1 VVAPNPDR
9 IRINN
14 VPAQHE
20 LREHVREIVGSVA
33 SSVWRPT
40 ADRPVPI
47 VQLVVAAGR
56 PFRVTVEMIDC
67 AAAIGGVMPV
77 VTIQEVNSRQTLSR
91 WIRNRFG
98 LTSRES
104 RVALHLTRR
113 RSNAEIARALQISP
127 HTARRHTERVMAKLN
142 VHRRIEVRRKILA
155 AIDSLERRRGRGRHA
170 AAPGTG

>member
-9 IRINN
+9 IRTA
-14 VPAQHE
+14 PAQHE

-33 SSVWRPT
+33 NSAWRP
-40 ADRPVPI
+40 AVDRPVPI

-77 VTIQEVNSRQTLSR
+77 VTIQEVTSRQTLSQ

-98 LTSRES
+98 LTSREA
-104 RVALHLTRR
+104 RVAIHLTRR

-142 VHRRIEVRRKILA
+142 VHRRIEVRKKILA
-155 AIDSLERRRGRGRHA
+155 AINSLERRRGNGPSATVPR
-170 AAPGTG
+170 TG